1 MLCCIIMSRKSC
13 HDLIEICEEA
23 CVQGS
28 GAFYELEE
36 FTQDCLELLFVRLD
50 FSGILMSGHTLSPS
64 FPAHCPFFFFFF
76 K

>member
-1 MLCCIIMSRKSC
+1 MLCSIIMSRKSC
-13 HDLIEICEEA
+13 HDLIVICEEA

-50 FSGILMSGHTLSPS
+50 FSGMLMSGHTPLSPS
-64 FPAHCPFFFFFF
+64 FPAHCPFFFFF